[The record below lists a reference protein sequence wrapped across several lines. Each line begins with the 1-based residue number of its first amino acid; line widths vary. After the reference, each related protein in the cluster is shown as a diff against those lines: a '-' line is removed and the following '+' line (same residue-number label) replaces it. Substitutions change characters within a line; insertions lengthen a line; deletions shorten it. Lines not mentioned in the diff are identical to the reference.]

1 MVASMALTPSAG
13 PRPLVSIGLP
23 VYNGERYLEQAIDTI
38 LAQTFQSWELIVS
51 DNASND
57 RTEEICRG
65 YMAREPRI
73 RYHRQERNIGIAR
86 NFNAVIDMARAD
98 YFKWHAHDDLCA
110 PTLVE
115 RCVEALEAN
124 PTASAAF
131 TKTVR
136 IDAEGATISDDS
148 YTVGSVRFAVG
159 SWEDDASYDSPDVV
173 ERCLKFLRPGR
184 PAAPAYLFG
193 VMRTNVLRA
202 TRRHGSFLAA
212 DEVLLLELLLKG
224 PLIQVREPLFFVR
237 HFSGNA
243 TALGL
248 KGDLV
253 AAQTRLDPRRATR
266 VGSLISKYQHYWE
279 YLIAVQRE
287 QLPPMTKARI
297 EAHILGNTLGRARV
311 VTSDVLR
318 GKRTILGRARF

>member
-184 PAAPAYLFG
+184 PAAP
-193 VMRTNVLRA
+193 R
-202 TRRHGSFLAA
+202 
-212 DEVLLLELLLKG
+212 LLK
-224 PLIQVREPLFFVR
+224 R
-237 HFSGNA
+237 
-243 TALGL
+243 
-248 KGDLV
+248 
-253 AAQTRLDPRRATR
+253 
-266 VGSLISKYQHYWE
+266 
-279 YLIAVQRE
+279 
-287 QLPPMTKARI
+287 
-297 EAHILGNTLGRARV
+297 
-311 VTSDVLR
+311 
-318 GKRTILGRARF
+318 KRTFSSIPRTTVSSGFTG